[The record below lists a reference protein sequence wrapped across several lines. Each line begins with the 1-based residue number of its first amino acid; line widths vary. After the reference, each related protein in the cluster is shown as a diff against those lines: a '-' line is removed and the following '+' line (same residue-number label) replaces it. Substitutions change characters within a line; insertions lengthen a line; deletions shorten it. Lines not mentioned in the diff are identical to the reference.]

1 METLSNSELI
11 ETNGGS
17 VQSAYESGEGYGAA
31 FREALD
37 NSLLIKV
44 LYDLLWSFTLCLTD
58 NKVCFK

>member
-44 LYDLLWSFTLCLTD
+44 LYDLL
-58 NKVCFK
+58 